1 MLIGDLL
8 IKPNAKILMMG
19 TPEEATAALDAQ
31 ADVAPHVQDDFNTA
45 EGVLDDVA
53 FVDREENQ
61 VNKQTELLATVV
73 PEVSSVLILLSLE
86 EDQAR

>member
-1 MLIGDLL
+1 
-8 IKPNAKILMMG
+8 MMG

-61 VNKQTELLATVV
+61 VSKQNVLLATVV
-73 PEVSSVLILLSLE
+73 LEVSSVLMLLSLG